1 MGGVVEMVHPVVAM
15 ARRPVQRRRNAER
28 LRQGS
33 PAAIRQEGFR
43 NVNGVEQ
50 WVTVRGQD
58 RTNPLLLLVHGGPGS
73 SYTPFNAWLTDWE
86 RHFTLVQWDQ
96 PGAGRTFQ
104 RAGRTGP
111 ADLTLDALAGHGIEL
126 VRQLCADLGHRRVI
140 LLGSS
145 VGSVIGLLMARRHP
159 ELFAAYVG
167 TNQNAPGGEREAYRL
182 VLRAARERGDRRGLR
197 LLERIGPEPSAWTGE
212 QRQDLDKAA
221 IRVTTGVP
229 DMVADLMLP
238 ALMYDP
244 RCTFADLRD
253 YQRAMSWSM
262 HRLHPQLQ
270 AVDLAALGHQ
280 AAVPVCFVHGAADI
294 ITPLEPVRRL
304 AAGMRAPHVDL
315 AVVDGAGHLVEFAR
329 SQQVLTE
336 LVSRVR
342 PYAVDGPDDQPTGAV
357 RSSTATRPS

>member
-1 MGGVVEMVHPVVAM
+1 MEGVVEMVNPVVAM

-50 WVTVRGQD
+50 WVTVRGED
-58 RTNPLLLLVHGGPGS
+58 RANPLLLFVHGGPGS

-145 VGSVIGLLMARRHP
+145 VGSVIGLLMARRRGRARPPGRGTRLLCARRGRHHHP
-159 ELFAAYVG
+159 AG
-167 TNQNAPGGEREAYRL
+167 TRPAPGRRD
-182 VLRAARERGDRRGLR
+182 ARPARGPGRR
-197 LLERIGPEPSAWTGE
+197 
-212 QRQDLDKAA
+212 
-221 IRVTTGVP
+221 
-229 DMVADLMLP
+229 
-238 ALMYDP
+238 
-244 RCTFADLRD
+244 
-253 YQRAMSWSM
+253 
-262 HRLHPQLQ
+262 
-270 AVDLAALGHQ
+270 
-280 AAVPVCFVHGAADI
+280 
-294 ITPLEPVRRL
+294 
-304 AAGMRAPHVDL
+304 
-315 AVVDGAGHLVEFAR
+315 
-329 SQQVLTE
+329 
-336 LVSRVR
+336 
-342 PYAVDGPDDQPTGAV
+342 
-357 RSSTATRPS
+357 